1 MLKIVCMMCPSF
13 PSVGRHAT
21 PLQLASSFTMGLCV
35 SCQNSPS
42 SPPPPVAVFRDNAES
57 VYDTPPSSQG
67 GRGAQQVPSP
77 QPLHRTTG
85 PFPPPNCDHH
95 IYAMI
100 DNSSSTSTQHQP
112 FRPPSPPLT
121 PEATLADLLARKEA
135 ALAEVASRRAALEEA
150 RVRVEA
156 AKGAQGAPFT
166 RRDSPFLKTSLPVSL
181 GGERSFPKVVSDP
194 SSRVSP
200 PQRVAHPAPNPTS
213 SSTFPPAPKSL
224 SPPPLDLSRVGG
236 TGELATIVALKE
248 SAIADVK
255 AKREALEESRL
266 KVERL
271 KAASQSLATG
281 PRRVAQ
287 RPISPTRLARPS
299 QSFLPLAGTK

>member
-1 MLKIVCMMCPSF
+1 
-13 PSVGRHAT
+13 
-21 PLQLASSFTMGLCV
+21 MGLCI
-35 SCQNSPS
+35 SSLSSP
-42 SPPPPVAVFRDNAES
+42 SPPPSTAAVFRDNAES
-57 VYDTPPSSQG
+57 VYDTPPSSSQG

-85 PFPPPNCDHH
+85 PFPPPNSDQH

-100 DNSSSTSTQHQP
+100 DNSSTSTQHQP
-112 FRPPSPPLT
+112 FRPPSPPLARS

-156 AKGAQGAPFT
+156 AKGAQDAPFV
-166 RRDSPFLKTSLPVSL
+166 RRDSPFLTAALPYHTVSL
-181 GGERSFPKVVSDP
+181 GARSTPKVVSDP

-200 PQRVAHPAPNPTS
+200 PQRVTPLPAPIPSTT
-213 SSTFPPAPKSL
+213 STFPPAPKSL
-224 SPPPLDLSRVGG
+224 SSPPPLELSRVGG

-287 RPISPTRLARPS
+287 RPISPTRPS
-299 QSFLPLAGTK
+299 QSFLPLSGRK